1 VRGDQ
6 SPTKPPAGRPR
17 DVLLCR
23 DVHVRY
29 GEVAALTGVSLRV
42 GHGEVVA
49 LLGASGSGKST
60 LLNVVAGLVQP
71 ASGEIWIDG
80 RQVAGPA
87 HSTAPEQRTVG
98 MVFQSFALWP
108 HLSVLDTVAYPLRR
122 AGAAAGAARATAAGL
137 LDQLGIAHLAGRRPA
152 EISGGEQQRVGL
164 ARALARRARLYLL
177 DEPTAHL
184 DTHLRAAFQES
195 VLARQ
200 RDTGAAVLYATHDAA
215 EALALADRVALMESG
230 RLLQLASPA
239 VVYDEPVSLAAAAL
253 TGPCSVLTAGHVEP
267 AGVGELSVDLG
278 DGPVTVRG
286 GHATPADERTGL
298 QAAPGVLMVRPDWVE
313 LGGPFDGRVVSVAF
327 RGPHTD
333 YRLDHPAGSLLAALP
348 GTPRLAVGDRLRWGL
363 SRAWLLGRG
372 ESAAGAQPSAVIAPG

>member
-1 VRGDQ
+1 V
-6 SPTKPPAGRPR
+6 
-17 DVLLCR
+17 CR

-29 GEVAALTGVSLRV
+29 GEIAALTDMSLRV
-42 GHGEVVA
+42 GPGEVVA

-71 ASGEIWIDG
+71 SSGEIWIGG
-80 RQVAGPA
+80 RQAAGPA
-87 HSTAPEQRTVG
+87 HSTAPERRAVG
-98 MVFQSFALWP
+98 MVFQNFALWP

-122 AGAAAGAARATAAGL
+122 AGTPAGAARATAAGL
-137 LDQLGIAHLAGRRPA
+137 LDQLGIAHLAERRPA

-184 DTHLRAAFQES
+184 DTHLRTAFQES

-215 EALALADRVALMESG
+215 EALALADRVALMDSG
-230 RLLQLASPA
+230 RLLQLAPPA
-239 VVYDEPVSLAAAAL
+239 LVYDEPVSLAAAAL

-267 AGVGELSVDLG
+267 VGAGELSVDLG

-286 GHATPADERTGL
+286 GQARPADGRTGL
-298 QAAPGVLMVRPDWVE
+298 PAAPGVLMVRPDWVE

-327 RGPHTD
+327 RGPRNGWREAT
-333 YRLDHPAGSLLAALP
+333 A
-348 GTPRLAVGDRLRWGL
+348 
-363 SRAWLLGRG
+363 
-372 ESAAGAQPSAVIAPG
+372 